1 MINNITRFENNNLDR
16 IMEIWLKSNLEA
28 HPFIDSNYWTDNY
41 DLVLEEL
48 PKSSLYLYWFKNQIV
63 GFIGIQDNYI
73 AGIFIDTQ
81 YRNLGI
87 GTTLLNFIKNKY
99 DNLFLNVY
107 LDNEKAVQFYLNN
120 EFKIDSKNIETDNN
134 KYEYTMSWAKKGKIF
149 N

>member
-73 AGIFIDTQ
+73 AGLFIDTQ